1 MFVGVQ
7 TMPRPSPVSPRRSP
21 AASDACRAPES
32 GVALVMA
39 LIFSILLYIL
49 VAELVVSSR
58 MVRSTGEND
67 ALLARMNTLMLYE
80 LGEAEDKLLADTA
93 GGAAGGE
100 GAGGLGALLGGE
112 PGAEG
117 GGPGEEGEVEEDPTT
132 TCDSSR
138 DAWYEPTG
146 HPDNDL
152 TTYVWI
158 EDENRKFNL
167 LTIWSPDEEFAQ
179 ASREGL
185 TRLIDTL
192 RQDTEWDVA
201 SSDAALMVQEIVDW
215 ARRPAT
221 ESMPVPPLKSRD
233 EADLDFAIPLHL
245 DELMLLPSI
254 DAELFFD
261 KVIDQKV
268 HLGLESVLTIWTS
281 LVPDPGDPEKLA
293 RQRAIDAAA
302 GRAPADPPAGE
313 EGGGAP
319 GEEGGE
325 GEEEELRQPEGVGIK
340 VNVNTATWPVLR
352 GVLPEGEVPDRVID
366 GIIRYRNEVDE
377 EATQEATDSE
387 AEEASDF
394 GDLMLGTQPLKQ
406 FFESLDDLE
415 EVEEFAQI
423 PDEKIKAMVMNRLTV
438 NSDVFSIHIA
448 SLFKR
453 NDSER
458 KRIYLLRRARSIVLR
473 LDDGEEGKIVPI
485 VPFEERVGLRVQ
497 PVDMQDEVFQDFG
510 QSYLEMDQFSQEE
523 RAWNP
528 FLVDFYLPPDVR
540 QSFFSNR

>member
-1 MFVGVQ
+1 MSRSSAEPVR
-7 TMPRPSPVSPRRSP
+7 RPP
-21 AASDACRAPES
+21 APSGASGGAEA

-93 GGAAGGE
+93 SGAAGGE
-100 GAGGLGALLGGE
+100 GAGGLGALLGG
-112 PGAEG
+112 AD
-117 GGPGEEGEVEEDPTT
+117 PGEEGGAPGEEGAVEEDPTT
-132 TCDSSR
+132 KCDSSR
-138 DAWYEPTG
+138 DAWFEPTG

-201 SSDAALMVQEIVDW
+201 SSDAALMVQQIVDW
-215 ARRPAT
+215 GRRPAT

-233 EADLDFAIPLHL
+233 EADLDFVIPLHL
-245 DELMLLPSI
+245 DELMMLPSI
-254 DAELFFD
+254 DDELFFD

-268 HLGLESVLTIWTS
+268 YLGLESVLTIWTS

-302 GRAPADPPAGE
+302 GRAPAE
-313 EGGGAP
+313 P
-319 GEEGGE
+319 GGGE
-325 GEEEELRQPEGVGIK
+325 GEGAEPPGGEEQGEEPRQPEGVGIK

-352 GVLPEGEVPDRVID
+352 GILPEGDVPDRVID

-387 AEEASDF
+387 AEQASDF
-394 GDLMLGTQPLKQ
+394 GDMMLGTQPLKQ
-406 FFESLDDLE
+406 FFETLDDLE

-423 PDEKIKAMVMNRLTV
+423 PDEKIKAFVMNRLTV
-438 NSDVFSIHIA
+438 NSDVFSVHIA

-473 LDDGEEGKIVPI
+473 IDDGEEGKILPL

-510 QSYLEMDQFSQEE
+510 ASYLEMDQFAQDE

-540 QSFFSNR
+540 EGFFSNR